1 MMHRA
6 NVMVGSSWQSAP
18 LQWTAL
24 FSSLSLPSSRLKHL
38 ELEAV
43 NASLVGVD
51 PSLLSC
57 SFSRLSSLRLS
68 GLQLS
73 PQQWTAILQEVPSSS
88 LESLSLRMVGLASL
102 PPSLLASSLP
112 SLSSL
117 SLHFAALSNDQWEAL
132 LPALGSSPSLRSLS
146 LCQVDLTSLP
156 PCLLYHLMDHL
167 LHLDLSDS
175 RLPANL
181 LQPLLASLPISF

>member
-1 MMHRA
+1 MNPEQPCKQSEFVQVGGYLSTEEDEGLIRFLPRMHRA
-6 NVMVGSSWQSAP
+6 NVMVGSSWQSSP

-73 PQQWTAILQEVPSSS
+73 PQQWTAILKEVPSSS
-88 LESLSLRMVGLASL
+88 LKSLSLRMVGLASL

-117 SLHFAALSNDQWEAL
+117 SLHFTALSNDQWEAL
-132 LPALGSSPSLRSLS
+132 LPALGSSPTLRSLS
-146 LCQVDLTSLP
+146 LCQVKT
-156 PCLLYHLMDHL
+156 
-167 LHLDLSDS
+167 
-175 RLPANL
+175 
-181 LQPLLASLPISF
+181 